1 MNSQI
6 HDEDRAEAP
15 SIFSEDGTRLLSSI
29 KDELVVQIKQIIK
42 TDQINHVSS
51 IFSSIFVII

>member
-6 HDEDRAEAP
+6 HDEDKAEAP

-29 KDELVVQIKQIIK
+29 KDELIVQIKQIIK

-51 IFSSIFVII
+51 IFAVF